1 MLGIT
6 LTQINNGFRGPPQN
20 GLHGEVR
27 LRAKATMPQ
36 SRVYLVSTLLV
47 VKGRIVEVCK
57 ADVAIV
63 GAGGAGL
70 RAAIAVA
77 ESDPS
82 LSIALISKVYPM
94 RSHTVAAEGGAAAV
108 TQAHDSLEHHFND
121 TVGGGDW
128 LCEQD
133 VVEFFV
139 ANAHQEMVQM
149 EHWGCPWSRT
159 DDGHA
164 NVRAFGGMKIER
176 TWFAADKTGFH
187 MLHTLFQ
194 TSIKYPSIKRFDE
207 HFCTDLI
214 VEEGRCQ
221 GVLAIE
227 IATGEFRL
235 VQAKAVIIATGGAG
249 RVFRENTNGGIVTGD
264 GMALAYRQGVP
275 LRDMEFMQYHPT
287 CMPGTGL
294 LFTEACRGEGG
305 FLLNKDG
312 YRYLQDY
319 GLGPPDPSPRNK
331 AMELG
336 PRDRLSQAFWHE
348 QKKGRTIDG
357 PLGSVVNLDLRHLG
371 EKKLHERL
379 PQICELAEEFLG
391 IDPVHTPIP
400 VVPAVHYTMGGI
412 VADGKTASPLPGLY
426 SVGECSSVG
435 IHGANRLGSNSLT
448 ELIVFG
454 KVAGVEAASY
464 AKSVSI
470 SNPGAIEKQAEAAAQ
485 RALGVVTRPVG
496 TERMAV
502 LRTTMAKS
510 MEAGCGIYRLGP
522 EMQST
527 CDTID
532 ELKQRYKNLR
542 IDDHSKAWN
551 TEWLLAIELG
561 YLLDVAQAIVYS
573 AINRRE
579 SRGSHQRLDGFE
591 QRDDVN
597 FLKHSLANF
606 TRDGA
611 PRMTYGE
618 VKITKS
624 KPGTRAYGAAGEK
637 ADAERKLQ
645 GAAHG

>member
-1 MLGIT
+1 MET
-6 LTQINNGFRGPPQN
+6 F
-20 GLHGEVR
+20 
-27 LRAKATMPQ
+27 
-36 SRVYLVSTLLV
+36 
-47 VKGRIVEVCK
+47 K

-77 ESDPS
+77 QADPT
-82 LSIALISKVYPM
+82 LTIALISKVYPM

-108 TQAHDSLEHHFND
+108 TQAHDSLEAHFHD
-121 TVGGGDW
+121 TVAGGDW

-139 ANAHQEMVQM
+139 AQAHEEMVQM

-159 DDGHA
+159 PDGHA

-207 HFCTDLI
+207 HFCVDL
-214 VEEGRCQ
+214 VVDEGRVQ
-221 GVLAIE
+221 GVVTVE

-235 VQAKAVIIATGGAG
+235 IKAKSVIIATGGAG

-264 GMALAYRQGVP
+264 GMALAYRHGVP
-275 LRDMEFMQYHPT
+275 LRDMEFVQYHPT

-319 GLGPPDPSPRNK
+319 GLGPASPTPVNK

-348 QKKGRTIDG
+348 KQKGRTIAG
-357 PLGSVVNLDLRHLG
+357 PHGDVVHLDLRHLG
-371 EKKLHERL
+371 EQKLRERL
-379 PQICELAEEFLG
+379 PQIYELAVEYLG
-391 IDPVHTPIP
+391 VDPAKAPIP
-400 VVPAVHYTMGGI
+400 VLPAVHYTMGGI
-412 VADGKTASPLPGLY
+412 IADGNTASTLPGLY

-448 ELIVFG
+448 ELLVFG
-454 KVAGVEAASY
+454 KVAGL
-464 AKSVSI
+464 
-470 SNPGAIEKQAEAAAQ
+470 EAAAYAKTMSHGDSAKVGLLANEAAR
-485 RALGVVTRPVG
+485 RARAVAARTDGN
-496 TERMAV
+496 ERIATLRKEMA
-502 LRTTMAKS
+502 RS
-510 MEAGCGIYRLGP
+510 MEDGCGIYRTAATL
-522 EMQST
+522 QAT
-527 CDTID
+527 CDKLA
-532 ELKQRYKNLR
+532 ELQQRYLKVQL
-542 IDDHSKAWN
+542 DDRSRGWN

-561 YLLDVAQAIVYS
+561 YLLDVAQAMAHS
-573 AINRRE
+573 ALERRE

-591 QRDDVN
+591 ARDDAKY
-597 FLKHSLANF
+597 LKHSLAFFNE
-606 TRDGA
+606 GAA
-611 PRMTYGE
+611 PRIDYGP
-618 VKITKS
+618 VKITS
-624 KPGTRAYGAAGEK
+624 SPPGTRAYGAAGDEADRK
-637 ADAERKLQ
+637 AKEL
-645 GAAHG
+645 AHA